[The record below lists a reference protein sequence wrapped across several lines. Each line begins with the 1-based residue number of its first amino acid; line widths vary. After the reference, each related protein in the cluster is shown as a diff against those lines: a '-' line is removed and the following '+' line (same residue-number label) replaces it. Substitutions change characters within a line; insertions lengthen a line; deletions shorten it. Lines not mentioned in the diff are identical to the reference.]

1 MCRLASAN
9 QHGLCG
15 KERTMNKKTTTVA
28 IFIFILIVMFFLFP
42 KSCQQAQGKT
52 VRDNS
57 KTVFLLE
64 AVF

>member
-1 MCRLASAN
+1 MVPGQAIAQGSE
-9 QHGLCG
+9 

-42 KSCQQAQGKT
+42 KSCQQGQGKT
-52 VRDNS
+52 VSDNL
-57 KTVFLLE
+57 K

>member
-1 MCRLASAN
+1 MLLA
-9 QHGLCG
+9 G

-42 KSCQQAQGKT
+42 KSCQQGEGKT
-52 VRDNS
+52 VSDS
-57 KTVFLLE
+57 LK